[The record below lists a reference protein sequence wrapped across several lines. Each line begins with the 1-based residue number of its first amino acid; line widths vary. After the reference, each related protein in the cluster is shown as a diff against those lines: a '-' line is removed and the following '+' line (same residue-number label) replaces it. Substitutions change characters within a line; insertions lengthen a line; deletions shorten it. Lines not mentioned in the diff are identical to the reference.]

1 MVELSDFRDSGCL
14 ATSSLAA
21 GQLHWRGTSG
31 IGFLLRQ
38 ACEKALKSWSHSRGG
53 LAPFTHDL
61 GALMDWLEKS
71 GIDGNR
77 FVPIADHNV
86 FALQTHYDDSL
97 ESLSPDWP
105 HLLGITTSLV
115 IEVQR
120 RLS

>member
-1 MVELSDFRDSGCL
+1 MDS
-14 ATSSLAA
+14 
-21 GQLHWRGTSG
+21 
-31 IGFLLRQ
+31 
-38 ACEKALKSWSHSRGG
+38 
-53 LAPFTHDL
+53 
-61 GALMDWLEKS
+61 LEKS

-105 HLLGITTSLV
+105 NLLGITTSLV

-120 RLS
+120 LS